1 MEGQNEI
8 FTEIKN
14 LSYNELIDLRNQK
27 IEQYKNK
34 LEEAINTDESAKHG
48 EDGSLKGYLWWESKM
63 INRNLQFIDSRLL
76 HKGKKNFNES
86 LKATLE
92 KEIDL
97 LKESIKSMEEAEKKV
112 NQLKPM
118 YRNSQIQSAN
128 AKKEKIAQILKTDIN
143 NLCIKELPEDKAIYY
158 YSKQRGG
165 ASLIMDDKNKY
176 LAANSSVNFDNL
188 YQEFK
193 NGKRNGDFEA
203 KTENAEKS
211 EKKFSEKELV
221 LLYNVIDE
229 IADNQENPSLKE
241 KYKEY
246 FKHECTKGNIYI
258 VVDALKRLNKHQ
270 DIMNEFLECLEQR
283 TFKKDGL
290 KVEGYSAVDISNKL
304 NFNVLGSYD
313 LLARLIE
320 EKEVAKNIIETNI
333 IELKRKAT
341 NILLK
346 AKQGKQREED
356 LEKFKNDRKKS
367 NRLFSYRLFSLLP
380 NKKKHIQIGIIDNL
394 AIVDDGTN
402 TYLYDAESI
411 KKVNEIINQN
421 SNRIKDYSEK
431 ILNDKIG
438 VAKASIKD
446 EIRFEEGNNSYF
458 IPHLVD
464 DKDIKKFYERLVEDI
479 NVELYI
485 YNSKIW
491 TYLSQFELNNNFQ
504 GNSDKANTTNN
515 DNKNVEYKSF
525 TEKEFLQIYNVIE
538 EITANDK
545 DSSIKEMLL
554 NEYLRKDTKTGYGSG
569 TGDVKLVIE
578 AFRTINKYEDV
589 KQDFIK
595 CLSKGKFLDDGL
607 EIDGYTAKSIE
618 EKTDFNPLGSYY
630 LLAKL
635 KSDDKDEIKYLIE
648 KGYDKALLHTQTFY
662 PMVKYIEIFDIEKR
676 KI

>member
-1 MEGQNEI
+1 MEEQNEI

-63 INRNLQFIDSRLL
+63 INRNLQFIDSKLL
-76 HKGKKNFNES
+76 HKGKETFNES

-112 NQLKPM
+112 NELKPM

-158 YSKQRGG
+158 YSKQRGS

-193 NGKRNGDFEA
+193 KGKRNGG
-203 KTENAEKS
+203 
-211 EKKFSEKELV
+211 LV
-221 LLYNVIDE
+221 
-229 IADNQENPSLKE
+229 PK
-241 KYKEY
+241 
-246 FKHECTKGNIYI
+246 
-258 VVDALKRLNKHQ
+258 
-270 DIMNEFLECLEQR
+270 
-283 TFKKDGL
+283 
-290 KVEGYSAVDISNKL
+290 
-304 NFNVLGSYD
+304 
-313 LLARLIE
+313 
-320 EKEVAKNIIETNI
+320 
-333 IELKRKAT
+333 
-341 NILLK
+341 
-346 AKQGKQREED
+346 
-356 LEKFKNDRKKS
+356 
-367 NRLFSYRLFSLLP
+367 
-380 NKKKHIQIGIIDNL
+380 
-394 AIVDDGTN
+394 
-402 TYLYDAESI
+402 I
-411 KKVNEIINQN
+411 KKINE
-421 SNRIKDYSEK
+421 S
-431 ILNDKIG
+431 
-438 VAKASIKD
+438 
-446 EIRFEEGNNSYF
+446 
-458 IPHLVD
+458 
-464 DKDIKKFYERLVEDI
+464 
-479 NVELYI
+479 
-485 YNSKIW
+485 
-491 TYLSQFELNNNFQ
+491 
-504 GNSDKANTTNN
+504 NN
-515 DNKNVEYKSF
+515 DNKTVEYKSF

-569 TGDVKLVIE
+569 TGDVRLVIE

-589 KQDFIK
+589 KQDFIR
-595 CLSKGKFLDDGL
+595 CLSEKKYLDDGL
-607 EIDGYTAKSIE
+607 EIEGYTAKRIE

-635 KSDDKDEIKYLIE
+635 KSDDKDEIKFLIE
-648 KGYDKALLHTQTFY
+648 KGYEEALLHTQTFY
-662 PMVKYIEIFDIEKR
+662 PMVKYIQIFDLEKR
-676 KI
+676 QI